1 MTTPFLGEIQIFG
14 FQFAPSQWAL
24 ANGTA
29 LSVVQNT
36 ALFSLLGT
44 TYGGNGT
51 TNFLLPNLVGRG
63 PCNQGKGPSLT
74 DRVIGETFGEFNAA
88 LDVTS
93 MPLHAH
99 RVIANNPPPGVTAVP
114 TPTAGAALARFA
126 GTNNALVAG
135 NPAPNTTLSPNVVS
149 VAGGNIPHPNQQ
161 PYLALNFC
169 MALSGAFPSFPSSG

>member
-14 FQFAPSQWAL
+14 FQFAPHQWAF

-29 LSVVQNT
+29 LSVTQNA

-63 PCNQGKGPSLT
+63 PCNQGKGTGLT

-99 RVIANNPPPGVTAVP
+99 SVIASNPPPGVTAVP

-126 GTNNALVAG
+126 GSNALVAG
-135 NPAPNTTLSPNVVS
+135 NPTPNATLAAAAVTT
-149 VAGGNIPHPNQQ
+149 AGGSIPHPNQQ

-169 MALSGAFPSFPSSG
+169 IALNGAFPSFG

>member
-1 MTTPFLGEIQIFG
+1 MTTPFLGEVQIFG
-14 FQFAPSQWAL
+14 FQFAPVQWAL
-24 ANGTA
+24 ANGTT

-63 PCNQGKGPSLT
+63 PCNQGKGPGLT
-74 DRVIGETFGEFNAA
+74 DRVMGETFGEFNAA
-88 LDVTS
+88 LNVTS
-93 MPLHAH
+93 MPAHAH
-99 RVIANNPPPGVTAVP
+99 LIVANNPPASGVTVGPAPVD
-114 TPTAGAALARFA
+114 GAALARFA
-126 GTNNALVAG
+126 GTNALVAN
-135 NPAPNTTLSPNVVS
+135 NPAPNTTLSPNAVT

-169 MALSGAFPSFPSSG
+169 IALNGVFPSFP